1 MVGLQLTKYGGE
13 NSKVNKL
20 FICTQL
26 NPQLISG
33 IFREQDK
40 EWQQQQGIIFK
51 GKKPLRNGLL
61 FTGLSAVVNS
71 HS

>member
-51 GKKPLRNGLL
+51 GKKTSQKWAAIYRAQCSG
-61 FTGLSAVVNS
+61 
-71 HS
+71 